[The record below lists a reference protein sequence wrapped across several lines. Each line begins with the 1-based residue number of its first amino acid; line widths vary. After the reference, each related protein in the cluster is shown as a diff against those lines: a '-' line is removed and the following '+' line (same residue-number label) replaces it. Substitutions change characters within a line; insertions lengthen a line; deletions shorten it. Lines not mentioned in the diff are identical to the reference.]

1 MVNFTIIIIV
11 LMANKYIIMV
21 NKYIMTE
28 DGLVMSELTAITS
41 SKDLMRFTDLK
52 LDCSSD

>member
-28 DGLVMSELTAITS
+28 DGLVLSELTAITS